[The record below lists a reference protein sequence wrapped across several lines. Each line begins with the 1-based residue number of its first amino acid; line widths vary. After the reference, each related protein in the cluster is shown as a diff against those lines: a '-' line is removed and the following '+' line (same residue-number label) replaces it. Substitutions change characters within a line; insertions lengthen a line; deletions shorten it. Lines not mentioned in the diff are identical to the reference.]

1 MSAVGQCWLLRVGR
15 SGPMR
20 SVWRLLRKLQI
31 RNRQLLFSQ
40 VDIFSWTSFQSS
52 GHLFSQCIESVFR
65 LCRQAMKANR
75 CKKLVRKNPSSLCAS
90 TLGCNIV
97 TVAARHQYA
106 SFSYPLRE
114 LTSPC
119 VCLCEDCK
127 TRFVWAGHWP
137 YATMFPSLSQSL
149 FLCDSRDA

>member
-1 MSAVGQCWLLRVGR
+1 ML
-15 SGPMR
+15 
-20 SVWRLLRKLQI
+20 
-31 RNRQLLFSQ
+31 RQLPLVWVGCEFQHATRVHLFCQ

-90 TLGCNIV
+90 TLGCNIA

-106 SFSYPLRE
+106 SFSYPQRE

-119 VCLCEDCK
+119 VCLREDCK
-127 TRFVWAGHWP
+127 TRFVLAGHWP
-137 YATMFPSLSQSL
+137 YAAMFPSLSQSL